1 MPTITQ
7 GLLLHFF
14 FISFLFSYCRGLSR
28 CYFLQKCHFWWHLD
42 YISYM

>member
-14 FISFLFSYCRGLSR
+14 FISFFVFVLQGL
-28 CYFLQKCHFWWHLD
+28 
-42 YISYM
+42 I